1 MSDCP
6 TLEEMGILHPLQIDR
21 YQVNSMQNYDVLRI
35 IYDRGES
42 SFLPLT
48 RTYKFPRVQKTV
60 SKGQEANASQTVLEI
75 NPCLRKA
82 VDELKELLKVK
93 KDKRTLAQSV
103 LDEMQQ
109 LEDEVTMRSA
119 YIKELVKQL
128 KEV

>member
-21 YQVNSMQNYDVLRI
+21 FQVNSMANYDVLRVV
-35 IYDRGES
+35 YDRGES

-60 SKGQEANASQTVLEI
+60 KSNKGTESGQTVLDL

-82 VDELKELLKVK
+82 VDELTELLKAK
-93 KDKRTLAQSV
+93 EDKRTLAQSV
-103 LDEMQQ
+103 LDEVQQ

-128 KEV
+128 KQV

>member
-6 TLEEMGILHPLQIDR
+6 TLEDMGILHPLQIDR
-21 YQVNSMQNYDVLRI
+21 YQVNSMANYDVLRI

-42 SFLPLT
+42 SFLPMT
-48 RTYKFPRVQKTV
+48 RTYKFPRIQKTIA
-60 SKGQEANASQTVLEI
+60 KGEGRGASQTVLDI

-82 VDELKELLKVK
+82 VDELKELLKAK

-103 LDEMQQ
+103 LDEVQQ
-109 LEDEVTMRSA
+109 LEDELSMRSA
-119 YIKELVKQL
+119 FIRELVKQL

>member
-21 YQVNSMQNYDVLRI
+21 FQVNSMANYDVLRVV
-35 IYDRGES
+35 YDRGES

-60 SKGQEANASQTVLEI
+60 KSNKGTESGQTVLDL

-82 VDELKELLKVK
+82 VDELTELLKAK
-93 KDKRTLAQSV
+93 EDKRTLAQLV
-103 LDEMQQ
+103 LDEVQQ

-128 KEV
+128 KQV

>member
-6 TLEEMGILHPLQIDR
+6 TLEDMGVLHPLQIDR
-21 YQVNSMQNYDVLRI
+21 FQVNSMENYDVLRI

-42 SFLPLT
+42 SFLPMT
-48 RTYKFPRVQKTV
+48 RTYKFPRVQKTI
-60 SKGQEANASQTVLEI
+60 SKGKDPNAKQSVLDI

-82 VDELKELLKVK
+82 VDELTELLKAK
-93 KDKRTLAQSV
+93 EDKRTLAQSV
-103 LDEMQQ
+103 LDEVEQ

-119 YIKELVKQL
+119 YIRELVKQL